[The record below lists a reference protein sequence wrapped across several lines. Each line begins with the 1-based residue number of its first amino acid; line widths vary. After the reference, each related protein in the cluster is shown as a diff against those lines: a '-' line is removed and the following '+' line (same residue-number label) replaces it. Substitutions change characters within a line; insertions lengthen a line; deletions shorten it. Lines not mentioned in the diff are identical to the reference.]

1 MEFSTVNVVIEGG
14 MEYPFPPLIPID
26 QSFSRKRINEIS
38 NTIASE
44 MEKIPIDSID
54 GKSIAITVG
63 SRGITGIVNIIGAL
77 VQELKARGGEPFI
90 VPAMGSHGGATAEG
104 QIKILASYGITEG
117 SIGAP
122 IRSSMEVVEVG
133 QLEDGTALYTD
144 RLAFEADAIV
154 IANKIK
160 PHADFKGS
168 YESGLV
174 RMLSIGLAKHKGAVA
189 IHRHGF
195 DQFHDVLPRAAEVL
209 LARLP
214 ILFGLAILEN
224 AFDELMSLEIIPTE
238 KVMSREKKLLE
249 ISKQSIGRLLFPKI
263 DLLIIDEIG
272 KNISGEGMDPNVTG
286 RPGSGLPGFNAPKIQ
301 KIVVLDITPQS
312 HGNGVGIGLAD
323 ISTRSCI
330 EKIDLGAI
338 YTNAITATILDPAK
352 LPIILNS
359 DRDAVSVALKTC
371 NRITPETARVVRIK
385 NTLELHRIWV
395 SPAMLDE
402 VDNDENIT
410 IAGEETPMAF
420 DSSGRILSCEY

>member
-1 MEFSTVNVVIEGG
+1 M
-14 MEYPFPPLIPID
+14 
-26 QSFSRKRINEIS
+26 
-38 NTIASE
+38 
-44 MEKIPIDSID
+44 
-54 GKSIAITVG
+54 
-63 SRGITGIVNIIGAL
+63 
-77 VQELKARGGEPFI
+77 
-90 VPAMGSHGGATAEG
+90 
-104 QIKILASYGITEG
+104 
-117 SIGAP
+117 
-122 IRSSMEVVEVG
+122 
-133 QLEDGTALYTD
+133 
-144 RLAFEADAIV
+144 
-154 IANKIK
+154 
-160 PHADFKGS
+160 
-168 YESGLV
+168 
-174 RMLSIGLAKHKGAVA
+174 
-189 IHRHGF
+189 
-195 DQFHDVLPRAAEVL
+195 

-301 KIVVLDITPQS
+301 KIVVLDITSQS

-330 EKIDLGAI
+330 EKIDLGAV

-410 IAGEETPMAF
+410 IAGEESPMAF

>member
-26 QSFSRKRINEIS
+26 QSFSRNRIDEIS

-44 MEKIPIDSID
+44 MKKIPMDSIN

-122 IRSSMEVVEVG
+122 IRSSMEVVEAG

-174 RMLSIGLAKHKGAVA
+174 KMLSIGLAKHKGAVA

-249 ISKQSIGRLLFPKI
+249 ISKQSIGRLLFPKV

-301 KIVVLDITPQS
+301 KIVVLDITSQS

-330 EKIDLGAI
+330 EKIDLGAV

-410 IAGEETPMAF
+410 IAGEESPMAF